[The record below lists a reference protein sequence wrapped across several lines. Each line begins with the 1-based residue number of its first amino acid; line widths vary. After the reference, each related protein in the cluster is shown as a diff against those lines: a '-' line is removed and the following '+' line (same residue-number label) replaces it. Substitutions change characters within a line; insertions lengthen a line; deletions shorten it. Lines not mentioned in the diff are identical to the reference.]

1 MAHVDAGAPHKGTYE
16 QLPPKIEKAG
26 MCLVRDAQLYCEPC
40 HAIEVH
46 PNQVDFI
53 SDSGTVSGVMGEREM
68 NILKNDAEE
77 DILIET
83 VAGEMSTLKLYGDA
97 IFGKTRILNGRRV
110 SVLVSQYA
118 TKKIYQS

>member
-1 MAHVDAGAPHKGTYE
+1 
-16 QLPPKIEKAG
+16 
-26 MCLVRDAQLYCEPC
+26 
-40 HAIEVH
+40 
-46 PNQVDFI
+46 VDFI

-83 VAGEMSTLKLYGDA
+83 VAGEMSTLK
-97 IFGKTRILNGRRV
+97 TRILNGRRL